1 MRILLRHASWW
12 GLGLVSVWIIVTIGL
27 LQRYPQARKSFAVTT
42 GNFSVVTVIL
52 SPLCCA
58 VGIAYGARL
67 RRSGVVRT
75 SQGWPRSAASTIIA
89 TWVAV
94 TGAVLLVSAAVTT
107 GILALLAAGRCD
119 PRLMVGPLLT
129 ALAATAFLTFGAFL
143 GVVTGSYLFA
153 AVDAIG
159 IYVLI
164 ATIPVAGDVLIGWS
178 GPAAIDGTPDH
189 LEWHA
194 IALWTG
200 LDLAVIVTSLLLVTM
215 VMAPGGGRWW
225 LWVCSG
231 ILAAAIAIGAGM
243 VAGLEDVWKSS
254 GDWRCRSVGGRGS
267 MACVSGDVSWRLD
280 EYATAVGRVDDLLG
294 ASGGKRPLLYAPQGG
309 PNRAGY
315 IPVRI
320 PVSTSSSPSEW
331 ATYFHQPLL
340 ADNLLRVNKSNASRC
355 DGAIETLDDAL
366 VSVMDGQSFDPSSLR
381 SMVSL
386 ARACG

>member
-1 MRILLRHASWW
+1 MRILLRQASWW

-27 LQRYPQARKSFAVTT
+27 LQRYPQARKSFALTT

-189 LEWHA
+189 LGWHA

-215 VMAPGGGRWW
+215 VMAPGGWT
-225 LWVCSG
+225 L
-231 ILAAAIAIGAGM
+231 
-243 VAGLEDVWKSS
+243 VAVGLL
-254 GDWRCRSVGGRGS
+254 GDPRGSDRHWRRDGGRIGG
-267 MACVSGDVSWRLD
+267 CLEILGRLALSFGWWSRID
-280 EYATAVGRVDDLLG
+280 GMRVG
-294 ASGGKRPLLYAPQGG
+294 
-309 PNRAGY
+309 
-315 IPVRI
+315 
-320 PVSTSSSPSEW
+320 
-331 ATYFHQPLL
+331 
-340 ADNLLRVNKSNASRC
+340 
-355 DGAIETLDDAL
+355 
-366 VSVMDGQSFDPSSLR
+366 
-381 SMVSL
+381 
-386 ARACG
+386 

>member
-1 MRILLRHASWW
+1 MRILLRQASWW

-27 LQRYPQARKSFAVTT
+27 LQRYPQARKSFALTT

-94 TGAVLLVSAAVTT
+94 TG
-107 GILALLAAGRCD
+107 
-119 PRLMVGPLLT
+119 
-129 ALAATAFLTFGAFL
+129 
-143 GVVTGSYLFA
+143 SYLFA

-189 LEWHA
+189 LGWHA